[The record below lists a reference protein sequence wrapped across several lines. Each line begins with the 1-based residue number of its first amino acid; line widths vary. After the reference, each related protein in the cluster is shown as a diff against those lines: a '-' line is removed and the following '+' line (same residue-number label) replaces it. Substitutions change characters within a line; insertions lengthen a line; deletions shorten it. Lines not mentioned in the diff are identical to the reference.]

1 MKTYLSYF
9 IDAKGK
15 RRLEQLKAQN
25 RVQCFEILAARDI
38 VPIGVWSL
46 PFSQINVG
54 GKLPL
59 RGLALL
65 FGQLAMA
72 LKSGVSLMDALYY
85 MEKEQTNERM
95 RALLGRFKEGIMSG
109 RSLSDCVR
117 CEKALPQMIG
127 NWIAIGEKQGRLVQI
142 LEDVAAHLEQETQ
155 MKKQL
160 QQQLLYPLV
169 VLGAIVLVGFFLT
182 MVVMPLMARQFIG
195 TTAEGTGVMRVFLVV
210 HDFFAAYGGV
220 MLLVLL
226 VGVVWMFAARF
237 SKENSS
243 ETHSLL
249 REMVLSIPLLKK
261 VCVLKVY
268 VPFARFLGQL
278 LSSGVPADEAISAV
292 ESYFAR
298 SLFARDINQVK
309 TWLVQGGS
317 LSLAISESV
326 FVPDLAKQMLLNGEH
341 YGRMPEAL
349 LNSADYYERT
359 LFDELALMIRFVEPL
374 AVALLGIL
382 VLIMALGLFLPVM
395 DAYRLILGQ

>member
-38 VPIGVWSL
+38 VPIGVWLL

-59 RGLALL
+59 RGLALF

-95 RALLGRFKEGIMSG
+95 RALLGRFKEGIMAG

-127 NWIAIGEKQGRLVQI
+127 DWIAIGEKQGRLVQI

-169 VLGAIVLVGFFLT
+169 VLGAIV
-182 MVVMPLMARQFIG
+182 
-195 TTAEGTGVMRVFLVV
+195 LVV

-326 FVPDLAKQMLLNGEH
+326 FVPDLAKQMLLNGER

-359 LFDELALMIRFVEPL
+359 
-374 AVALLGIL
+374 
-382 VLIMALGLFLPVM
+382 
-395 DAYRLILGQ
+395 